1 MSFCDRA
8 AVITAVAC
16 ALAKQLDAQTLEQ
29 LPADL
34 VQLGDTLAAMHI
46 GKERSK
52 YVLRKQKSKNNMNRV
67 EISFQM

>member
-46 GKERSK
+46 GKEREQICLAEAK
-52 YVLRKQKSKNNMNRV
+52 
-67 EISFQM
+67 E